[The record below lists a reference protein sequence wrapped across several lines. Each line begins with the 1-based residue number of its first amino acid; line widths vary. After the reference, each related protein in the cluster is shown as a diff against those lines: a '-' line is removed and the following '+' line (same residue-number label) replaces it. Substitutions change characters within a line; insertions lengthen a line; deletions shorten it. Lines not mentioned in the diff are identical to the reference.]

1 MKSGCVDSSQRLQTG
16 LSDFRFFIS
25 TKIHEDGGSMYIR
38 NVATKKSAR
47 CHNHEERN
55 INFRHCENVNSC
67 KWVNK
72 IRSSDEFWNTLYR
85 TWSIK
90 TKKKRVYFASSY
102 VYHACR
108 SPTWG
113 HAVVQ
118 LVEALR
124 CKPRGRDSQ

>member
-1 MKSGCVDSSQRLQTG
+1 MKMGAVCTS
-16 LSDFRFFIS
+16 
-25 TKIHEDGGSMYIR
+25 E
-38 NVATKKSAR
+38 
-47 CHNHEERN
+47 

-90 TKKKRVYFASSY
+90 TKKKVYFASSY

-113 HAVVQ
+113 TRWRSW
-118 LVEALR
+118 LR
-124 CKPRGRDSQ
+124 HCAASREVAIPN